1 MKNFFYGKQNISKS
15 DILSVIKSLK
25 IDVISQGT
33 ELKKIET
40 NIAKY
45 CGAKYCVAVSSGTAA
60 LHLSCLSLNLKKPF
74 YGVTSPITFVATVNA
89 ILLSGGSFDLIDIDK
104 NDYNINPDELE
115 NFIKKKIKNKK
126 PIPKLV
132 IPVHFAGQ
140 PAKMKEIKKICNK
153 YRIKII
159 EDASQ
164 ALGATYNGKKIGS
177 CKYSDITVF
186 SLHPVKSIT
195 SGEGGLILTNS
206 RQIYQKLLALRVN
219 GIEKKGTKSWIHD
232 MKNLGLN
239 YKISEINCAL
249 ANSQLKRLDTFVKKR
264 ESIAKFYKKNLN
276 NNFFTY
282 QKNYSNSNSAFHL
295 FIIYFKKKISTR
307 KKNLFYEKLKKV
319 GINLD
324 IKYKPIQ
331 KFTYFKNNFVL
342 NKSPNSINYYKQS
355 FCLPIYFDLKY
366 FELEKI
372 CKSVNRVSKD
382 LGL

>member
-1 MKNFFYGKQNISKS
+1 MKKFFYGKQNISKS
-15 DILSVIKSLK
+15 DVLSVVKSLK
-25 IDVISQGT
+25 TSVISQGT
-33 ELKKIET
+33 ELKKIEIK
-40 NIAKY
+40 IAKY

-89 ILLSGGSFDLIDIDK
+89 MLLSGGSFDLIDIDK
-104 NDYNINPDELE
+104 DDFNIDPNKLK
-115 NFIKKKIKNKK
+115 NYIKGKLKEKK
-126 PIPKLV
+126 PIPKLI
-132 IPVHFAGQ
+132 IPVHFAGL
-140 PAKMKEIKKICNK
+140 PARMEEIKKICNRYK
-153 YRIKII
+153 IKII

-164 ALGATYNGKKIGS
+164 ALGATYNGKKIGC

-206 RQIYQKLLALRVN
+206 KQIYNKLLALRVN
-219 GIEKKGTKSWIHD
+219 GIEKKGSKSWSHD

-249 ANSQLKRLDTFVKKR
+249 ANSQLERLNPFIKKR
-264 ESIAKFYKKNLN
+264 KSIAKFYKKKLN
-276 NNFFTY
+276 NDFFTF
-282 QKNYSNSNSAFHL
+282 QKNYSNSESAFHL
-295 FIIYFKKKISTR
+295 FIIYFKKKISLR

-324 IKYKPIQ
+324 IKYRPIQ
-331 KFTYFKNNFVL
+331 TFTYFKNNFII
-342 NKSPNSINYYKQS
+342 NKSPNSINYFKQS
-355 FCLPIYFDLKY
+355 FCLPMYVDLKY

-372 CKSVNRVSKD
+372 CKSVNRVAKD